1 MSIQIK
7 KQYQIVV
14 SGKVQMV
21 RFRERA
27 DDLADEFE
35 LTGYVVNFR
44 QKQIFILVEGDET
57 DLIRFCDAIRI
68 SPAPIKV
75 KEILV
80 SEHVYEGIYD
90 EFVIKREEYPEELL
104 ERFVIPV

>member
-1 MSIQIK
+1 MSFQIK

-57 DLIRFCDAIRI
+57 DLIRFCDAIRK
-68 SPAPIKV
+68 SPVPIKV
-75 KEILV
+75 KDISV

-90 EFVIKREEYPEELL
+90 EFVIKRGEYPEELL
-104 ERFVIPV
+104 ERFVLPV